1 MNYSVAIMALAI
13 PACGLHAAW
22 AHEPGK
28 AEPLAAPSGLAA
40 LARAR
45 AAGPESAWKD
55 IRSLTARG
63 RIDTSGLSG
72 SWTRAEDLTEGR
84 YVVAADLGVM
94 RIAEGYD
101 GRVHWRQDPSGG
113 VHPLNGAFSQMRART
128 DAWLARRDWLRA
140 DAGGARL
147 GAAETRAHEGRE
159 FVVLEATPPRGQPVE
174 MWFDASTFLLERTV
188 RTMPISIQTVRYSDY
203 RRVSWKM
210 SANMTGIALPHTIE
224 TSDSSSPS
232 KDIVRVDHW
241 EPRKRM
247 PKAAFAAPTPPADT
261 TLDGETTVPLDIQG
275 LVVVG
280 ARLNGRDFDFILDTG
295 GHNIITP
302 EVAKLLGLHP
312 VGEGASGGSGSGT
325 LTEQYVRIERLELGA
340 ATLRDQHFYVLP
352 LQYSTVERGERAPLA
367 GLLGLEIFERFAVR
381 IDYPGARLTLRK
393 PDRFRHTT
401 GGVSVP
407 IAFDDDQPFIEGRMN
422 GVSGLFGVDT
432 GNASTLVVQPVWA
445 RENGL
450 ADALKRGVETV
461 SYGAGG
467 ASSNWVSR
475 VHSVEVGGVTL
486 PRQIVR
492 YAEDK
497 SGAFSSRTEA
507 ANIGTDTLSNFVLDI
522 DYKRGVI
529 WFEFRQGHVSRPFN
543 RAGMSAIKD
552 DPGGFRVTL
561 VVPDSPAAQAG
572 LEPGDLIL
580 AVDGVPAQRLSGRNL
595 ADKLIQAVGTEV
607 VLATTRGSVA
617 RTAIVSLRE
626 MLP

>member
-1 MNYSVAIMALAI
+1 MKYSVAIMTLAI

-22 AHEPGK
+22 AQEPGR
-28 AEPLAAPSGLAA
+28 AELVSAPSGLAA
-40 LARAR
+40 LARVR
-45 AAGPESAWKD
+45 AAAPESAWKD
-55 IRSLTARG
+55 IRGLAARG

-72 SWTRAEDLTEGR
+72 SWTRSEDLVEGR

-94 RIAEGYD
+94 RIAEGCD

-113 VHPLNGAFSQMRART
+113 IHPLNGAFSQAASRT
-128 DAWLARRDWLRA
+128 DAWLIRRDWLRA
-140 DAGGARL
+140 DAGAARI
-147 GAAETRAHEGRE
+147 GTAETRTHDGRE

-188 RTMPISIQTVRYSDY
+188 RTMPISIRTVRYSDY
-203 RRVSWKM
+203 RRLSGNM
-210 SANMTGIALPHTIE
+210 SGIALPHTIE
-224 TSDSSSPS
+224 TSDSSSPGT
-232 KDIVRVDHW
+232 DIVRIDRW

-247 PKAAFAAPTPPADT
+247 QKTAIAAPTPPADT

-295 GHNIITP
+295 GHNIVTP
-302 EVAKLLGLHP
+302 EVARLLGLHP

-340 ATLRDQHFYVLP
+340 ATMRDQHFYVLP
-352 LQYSTVERGERAPLA
+352 LQYSTVERGERPPLA

-381 IDYPGARLTLRK
+381 IDYPNARLTLRK
-393 PDRFRHTT
+393 LDRFRHTT

-407 IAFDDDQPFIEGRMN
+407 IAFDDDQPFIEGRIN

-450 ADALKRGVETV
+450 ADTLKRGVETV

-475 VHSVEVGGVTL
+475 VRSVEVGGIEL

-552 DPGGFRVTL
+552 DPGSFRVTL

-572 LEPGDLIL
+572 LTPGDLIL

-607 VLATTRGSVA
+607 VLATTRASAA